1 MRAVVM
7 IAAVVGFIYVYVH
20 TLSWQQAGA
29 ASAAGVGL
37 AVVASAFLHPYVRCG
52 ACKGSG
58 RHVGAVFN
66 YAWRP
71 CHVCNGAGRKQRLSA
86 HWLGR
91 GQRTRSGSRIVPAT
105 RSFGGRR

>member
-1 MRAVVM
+1 MRAVV
-7 IAAVVGFIYVYVH
+7 IAAVIGGSMYVY
-20 TLSWQQAGA
+20 TQSWQQAVA
-29 ASAAGVGL
+29 TSAAGVGL

-66 YAWRP
+66 HAWRP

-86 HWLGR
+86 QWLGR